1 MIAGTPA
8 PTVLEGKWDG
18 SWAAILRFPSM
29 EMAQAWYNSAVR
41 IPAIAD
47 SDSILMADTVPR

>member
-1 MIAGTPA
+1 MDPIRRSVTAGSVMDIDTLDDLLQA
-8 PTVLEGKWDG
+8 REVLRTIDH
-18 SWAAILRFPSM
+18 L
-29 EMAQAWYNSAVR
+29 R